1 MRFYDIIK
9 IMLNRKVVRGMK
21 QSYFTGAKELF
32 PGSDVVRK
40 YTFKTIRLGDS
51 YALLA
56 VICPILVALS
66 GLLGEKY
73 ALFQE
78 DCFEC
83 LSPHKIAA

>member
-1 MRFYDIIK
+1 
-9 IMLNRKVVRGMK
+9 MK
-21 QSYFTGAKELF
+21 QSMKQSNFLRIKEIF
-32 PGSDVVRK
+32 PGSDIVRR
-40 YTFKTIRLGDS
+40 YSFTTMGTRDS

-56 VICPILVALS
+56 SENHNLAMNFAIS
-66 GLLGEKY
+66 REKS